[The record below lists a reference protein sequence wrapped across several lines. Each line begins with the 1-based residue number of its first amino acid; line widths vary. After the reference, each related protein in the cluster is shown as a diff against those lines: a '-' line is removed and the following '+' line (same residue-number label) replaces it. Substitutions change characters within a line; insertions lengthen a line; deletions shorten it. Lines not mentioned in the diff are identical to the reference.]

1 MIQARKQ
8 LSVVIP
14 VAPGD
19 DAWRGLL
26 PQLEALSGAQVVLV
40 FAEDLPIAELN
51 FVGKMMRAPLGRALQ
66 LNAGANACESDYIW
80 FLHADSG
87 VSEVT
92 VNCLTAFVAKR
103 ENAIGYF
110 DLHFLPDGPRGTA
123 INAWA
128 ARWRSR
134 LFGMPFGDQG
144 FVMSRACFEQLG
156 GFDPTVQRGEDHALT
171 WRAKRLGISLRRLPA
186 PIFTSARKYAEKGWW
201 RTTVAHQFETWRQA
215 RTFYSSYKK
224 P

>member
-1 MIQARKQ
+1 MASGKIAI
-8 LSVVIP
+8 VIP

-19 DAWRGLL
+19 ESWQNLL
-26 PQLEALSGAQVVLV
+26 PQINAINHAQIVLV
-40 FAEDLPIAELN
+40 FTANSP
-51 FVGKMMRAPLGRALQ
+51 APQASSTILVIQAPRGRALQ
-66 LNAGANACESDYIW
+66 LNAGANACASDYIW

-92 VNCLTAFVAKR
+92 LNCLTAFVAKG

-144 FVMSRACFEQLG
+144 FVMSRACFEKLG
-156 GFDPTVQRGEDHALT
+156 GFDPTLQRGEDHALT
-171 WRAKRLGISLRRLPA
+171 WRAKTLGISLQRLPA

-201 RTTVAHQFETWRQA
+201 RTTVAHQIETWRQA
-215 RTFYSSYKK
+215 RTFYSSYKE